1 MNSFSAHI
9 IIDDEVYEKTLTTDK
24 KKTYFIVPGISMNFF
39 QILLLY
45 LGFNNIGYLISLSS
59 LDKNKVFSKN

>member
-24 KKTYFIVPGISMNFF
+24 KKNIFHCPWDFNEFLPNPIVISWF
-39 QILLLY
+39 
-45 LGFNNIGYLISLSS
+45 
-59 LDKNKVFSKN
+59 